1 MEMKAWQRVRITVV
15 MAVAYTAEHA
25 EAMLLGAMYLAI
37 GRSLDIGASKLG
49 TLSMWRALVQ
59 VKTKP
64 VASMLTEVPVQPC
77 SCSVLDIWC
86 TCCLPTDIRTKC
98 QRDCISSCG

>member
-1 MEMKAWQRVRITVV
+1 MEIKAWQRVRITVV
-15 MAVAYTAEHA
+15 MAIAFTAEHA

-59 VKTKP
+59 VP
-64 VASMLTEVPVQPC
+64 SQAP
-77 SCSVLDIWC
+77 SCSTLADVSTRADDSTLAADHTGFSHTGIDLHS
-86 TCCLPTDIRTKC
+86 TERG
-98 QRDCISSCG
+98 QAGRM

>member
-1 MEMKAWQRVRITVV
+1 MEIRAWQRVRITVV

-59 VKTKP
+59 V
-64 VASMLTEVPVQPC
+64 SQ
-77 SCSVLDIWC
+77 LDI
-86 TCCLPTDIRTKC
+86 CLHASLLISRSQTL
-98 QRDCISSCG
+98 RDAAP